1 MTDIMNNEVT
11 NDSLDMCD
19 VEATATKAAPKSMRV
34 SSETMAALNE
44 MKYQMGAHSLEEA
57 LKKLLTAFSM
67 EGVQSAVPG
76 RSTEIADFE
85 AHVKALISLFRAS
98 LSTCESAEARI
109 REEFRAE
116 LASKEDTIK
125 QLSEQ
130 LVRKDEEVAAL
141 KDALDNLTSAKNT
154 LTIERDA
161 AVDRARTLEQSKA
174 VNAKLMALLD
184 ALQAKMSSGRAFAEG
199 LSDPGKM

>member
-1 MTDIMNNEVT
+1 MTNEAT

-19 VEATATKAAPKSMRV
+19 IEATAAKAAPKSMRV
-34 SSETMAALNE
+34 SSETMTELNKA
-44 MKYQMGAHSLEEA
+44 KYMMGAHSLDEA
-57 LKKLLTAFSM
+57 LKKLLTSFSM
-67 EGVQSAVPG
+67 EGVQSAVPR
-76 RSTEIADFE
+76 RSTEIAEFE
-85 AHVKALISLFRAS
+85 AHAKALISLFGAS
-98 LSTCESAEARI
+98 LNTCESAEARI

-116 LASKEDTIK
+116 LASKEDPIK

-161 AVDRARTLEQSKA
+161 AVDRAKTLAQSEA
-174 VNAKLMALLD
+174 VNAKLTALLD
-184 ALQAKMSSGRAFAEG
+184 ALQAKMSGGNALTKE
-199 LSDPGKM
+199 